1 MKTFK
6 SFEKYLN
13 SLGYFISDGLCYEV
27 VNGILYFVTFDN
39 KEYGTTLKL
48 RTIPNAAYRKELDK
62 LSDGDEVE
70 INPYDYDVNGAY
82 IPCSICNIA
91 GFVDNCK
98 DGISLVDVDD
108 GYNPHLM
115 KDFKKCVWIQNHV
128 MEQEEFILKSYIRN
142 MKRIKDEFL
151 PILERFDFY
160 QYYSSIL
167 DCKGDES
174 EFSKSSSNPLI
185 VFKHKTAGFNE
196 NTIYFETDCIN
207 GKLKVQHE
215 YYTSDDFENYIINN
229 VMKDK
234 YNNIEID
241 YKYLFDSRYKPNTWQ
256 EALKIHQIVNDVNNN
271 RFSNETI
278 KERIADIDLSALPY
292 EDYKT
297 TLVFLEKIKNDLEY
311 GK

>member
-128 MEQEEFILKSYIRN
+128 QNVKIEQN
-142 MKRIKDEFL
+142 M
-151 PILERFDFY
+151 
-160 QYYSSIL
+160 
-167 DCKGDES
+167 G
-174 EFSKSSSNPLI
+174 
-185 VFKHKTAGFNE
+185 KHVKLSVLMDVKMMKVYH
-196 NTIYFETDCIN
+196 IYVSLTL
-207 GKLKVQHE
+207 G
-215 YYTSDDFENYIINN
+215 
-229 VMKDK
+229 
-234 YNNIEID
+234 
-241 YKYLFDSRYKPNTWQ
+241 
-256 EALKIHQIVNDVNNN
+256 DVNLVAK
-271 RFSNETI
+271 I
-278 KERIADIDLSALPY
+278 
-292 EDYKT
+292 
-297 TLVFLEKIKNDLEY
+297 TLQV
-311 GK
+311 

>member
-48 RTIPNAAYRKELDK
+48 KTIPNAAYRKELDK

-128 MEQEEFILKSYIRN
+128 MEQEEFILKSHIRN

-185 VFKHKTAGFNE
+185 VFKHKTAGLNV
-196 NTIYFETDCIN
+196 NMIYFETDCIN
-207 GKLKVQHE
+207 GKLKVQNE
-215 YYTSDDFENYIINN
+215 YYTSDNFENYIINN

-241 YKYLFDSRYKPNTWQ
+241 YKYLFDSR
-256 EALKIHQIVNDVNNN
+256 
-271 RFSNETI
+271 
-278 KERIADIDLSALPY
+278 
-292 EDYKT
+292 
-297 TLVFLEKIKNDLEY
+297 
-311 GK
+311 